1 MAVIPF
7 ASQYVLQQKSYH
19 FLRKTPPSMERREG
33 FYYCRERSL
42 PVTWSIWSLVFVM
55 SASCSRLPPGPKLH
69 LNLSPHFCFLFMAVC
84 KSLWCQKSKDGDNPI
99 VLIQPP
105 SDLNLSY
112 LVASGHRVF
121 FSSESPKLTMMPD
134 VFMTLRMIHLAQ
146 NHWTV
151 LVGGFSGDFPS
162 KERTFVL
169 ELHRRILRRPL
180 MREEVHL
187 VLLKLDLYLEY
198 SWEGRGEPQ

>member
-33 FYYCRERSL
+33 FHYCRERSL

-121 FSSESPKLTMMPD
+121 FFFWITQTHYDARCLYDSTYDSSCSESLNCIGWW
-134 VFMTLRMIHLAQ
+134 FL
-146 NHWTV
+146 W
-151 LVGGFSGDFPS
+151 GFS
-162 KERTFVL
+162 KQ
-169 ELHRRILRRPL
+169 
-180 MREEVHL
+180 RENICFGASQT
-187 VLLKLDLYLEY
+187 DT
-198 SWEGRGEPQ
+198 P